1 MIDPALASFIHEGL
15 AAHIGTR
22 SDTLEP
28 NGARVTAVRVDDDGE
43 HVVAYIPT
51 VAGLNVLADLES
63 NGQAAITITRP
74 FDDRSCQLKGVL
86 TSSWVATEEERPIAM
101 QQWEGFLA
109 QLSLVGLP
117 PIVATNWNAWPC
129 MAVRIKVTSLFN
141 QTPGPNAGAPLT

>member
-1 MIDPALASFIHEGL
+1 
-15 AAHIGTR
+15 
-22 SDTLEP
+22 
-28 NGARVTAVRVDDDGE
+28 
-43 HVVAYIPT
+43 
-51 VAGLNVLADLES
+51 
-63 NGQAAITITRP
+63 
-74 FDDRSCQLKGVL
+74 
-86 TSSWVATEEERPIAM
+86 M